1 MKCLMGAENDKLE
14 QMSSFVKLFSTP
26 DMWYK
31 GPFQT
36 KTSWQ
41 ASPFF
46 LFPFFYN
53 PRIPRTAFWSFW
65 EGSVFSRQGNRL
77 TWSWLSILWL
87 YCVDRLSKQ
96 YAKMKIWNQNLN
108 FKLKWRESQDMWKC
122 SRRISWKILGKST
135 CQSKEAIC
143 LSCRFLST
151 FYKNHIL
158 QVKHSASVNLPVKG
172 VESAGWSTRRL
183 SYWKLLVFV
192 QRASLIINSQFGC
205 RDRHVSEQPTYIP
218 LIHIS
223 HKALWFS
230 N

>member
-1 MKCLMGAENDKLE
+1 MKCLMGAENDKLK
-14 QMSSFVKLFSTP
+14 QMSFFVKLFSTL

-53 PRIPRTAFWSFW
+53 PRIPRTVFWSFR

-96 YAKMKIWNQNLN
+96 YAKLKIWNQSLI
-108 FKLKWRESQDMWKC
+108 FKLRWRESQDMWKC
-122 SRRISWKILGKST
+122 SQRISWKSLGKST
-135 CQSKEAIC
+135 CQSACRADFFQRFTRITFCYFASQTFSFGQPTCQGGGICRLVYTTTQLLEAAGFRATC
-143 LSCRFLST
+143 VSN
-151 FYKNHIL
+151 Y
-158 QVKHSASVNLPVKG
+158 QLPVRMSWPSR
-172 VESAGWSTRRL
+172 ERTAHL
-183 SYWKLLVFV
+183 YPANSYLPQSSLVF
-192 QRASLIINSQFGC
+192 
-205 RDRHVSEQPTYIP
+205 
-218 LIHIS
+218 
-223 HKALWFS
+223 
-230 N
+230 